1 MAPLLPLHPCGLTR
15 VKPLSEGRFI
25 HVWCLPVGSFA
36 RSHVELWGGFR
47 QSKERLQVPKEQ
59 EAGAAEQDLSSS
71 CSAPHAGIPTS
82 HPGLQSSIHTR
93 AAPCSLQAWSCFL
106 LCLLA
111 NVWLVPAPMR
121 KGLQR
126 PRWCLPPQPAPPA
139 PSWWKGRSG
148 PWGAVHPPL
157 TNISA
162 SQEHQRTAGTQLSN
176 SIQSPWVALP
186 PLHEPKA

>member
-1 MAPLLPLHPCGLTR
+1 MFACSCSCWRLGFPCPDVSSLVFLWESHTMAPLLPLHPCGLTR

-82 HPGLQSSIHTR
+82 HPGLQSSIHMR

-106 LCLLA
+106 LSLLA
-111 NVWLVPAPMR
+111 NVWLVQHR
-121 KGLQR
+121 
-126 PRWCLPPQPAPPA
+126 
-139 PSWWKGRSG
+139 
-148 PWGAVHPPL
+148 
-157 TNISA
+157 
-162 SQEHQRTAGTQLSN
+162 
-176 SIQSPWVALP
+176 
-186 PLHEPKA
+186 